1 MRKILIGL
9 AIILATSTATFAA
22 RIPNDMQKYIENTF
36 QKTNFRFD
44 GVIILSDATTYLP
57 LFPAN
62 EIEVENIEIKKTF
75 PENKTLKDKPEIVI
89 FNNNYV
95 LLKVIND
102 PSGKKTVLSPNP
114 APAEISSGLLP
125 QDMLVPRGLI
135 IPENFK
141 GIIGNLNIDL
151 AENSGLKVSV
161 PQPQNGKNI
170 VKPVTELKDKT
181 FYVAT
186 GYSKNIQV
194 INSDNKNPSY
204 ALAQNHVPNDM
215 KVYNDQYLLV
225 TSYNST
231 IMNVISLADE
241 DIIKQI
247 HFTSTPDE
255 IIIDKN
261 KDIAYVSSADG
272 ESIYVV
278 NLNTMTLSKQIKVN
292 GMCEKLTLSEDGSK
306 MFYFDKKTN
315 EIWAIEL
322 DNNYLLKDIG
332 TFPNVSRIA
341 FSNNKIYITSRTKGH
356 LAIVDYNTNGLIAEV
371 PVIAKPV
378 DMISYEN
385 NLFIL
390 GAYDNV
396 VQVLNTKTDELTDTI
411 YLNTKGFSNRIYP
424 VENSNLAIISDSKAS
439 IYCVLDMKTK
449 QILKAN
455 AIEVPIRTIVV
466 TDQIV
471 KTNK

>member
-1 MRKILIGL
+1 MSGVEIIKVKQADDGMRLNRWFLKYYPGL
-9 AIILATSTATFAA
+9 SLG
-22 RIPNDMQKYIENTF
+22 RF
-36 QKTNFRFD
+36 QK
-44 GVIILSDATTYLP
+44 
-57 LFPAN
+57 
-62 EIEVENIEIKKTF
+62 
-75 PENKTLKDKPEIVI
+75 
-89 FNNNYV
+89 
-95 LLKVIND
+95 
-102 PSGKKTVLSPNP
+102 
-114 APAEISSGLLP
+114 
-125 QDMLVPRGLI
+125 LVR
-135 IPENFK
+135 
-141 GIIGNLNIDL
+141 
-151 AENSGLKVSV
+151 
-161 PQPQNGKNI
+161 
-170 VKPVTELKDKT
+170 T
-181 FYVAT
+181 
-186 GYSKNIQV
+186 
-194 INSDNKNPSY
+194 
-204 ALAQNHVPNDM
+204 
-215 KVYNDQYLLV
+215 
-225 TSYNST
+225 
-231 IMNVISLADE
+231 
-241 DIIKQI
+241 
-247 HFTSTPDE
+247 
-255 IIIDKN
+255 
-261 KDIAYVSSADG
+261 
-272 ESIYVV
+272 
-278 NLNTMTLSKQIKVN
+278 KQIKVN